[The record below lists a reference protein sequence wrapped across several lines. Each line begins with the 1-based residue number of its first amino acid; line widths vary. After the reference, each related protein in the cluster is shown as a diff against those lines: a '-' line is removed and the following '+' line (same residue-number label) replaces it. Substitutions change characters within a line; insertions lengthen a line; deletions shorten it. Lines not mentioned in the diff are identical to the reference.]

1 MAVRETCTRSH
12 ENIIQP
18 MISLDVLPLWLRFY
32 HVYVLLVNGKATGR
46 VISEGRRCMV
56 RSIVSFVV

>member
-1 MAVRETCTRSH
+1 
-12 ENIIQP
+12 

-32 HVYVLLVNGKATGR
+32 HVYVLLVNGKRTGR
-46 VISEGRRCMV
+46 VISEGRRYMV